1 MIKNPQYDLRY
12 QYRRAL
18 EASLALSLLII
29 IFMLM
34 MFKKFE
40 TDINLRGVD
49 APAIE
54 VEDIPITRTIKKIEV
69 PKKPTIPVEDPDI
82 EFDEDIELPELDEF
96 DDFALAPPPPPPPEE
111 EIVPFFRVEQKPI
124 LTGGNAAIARY
135 ILDHDLFPRMA
146 REAGVSGEANIH
158 FIVGTDG
165 VPRDVRVAQER
176 PAGLGF
182 GEAGITVMKA
192 MRFTPGVQRDRKV
205 SVTMQQHITF
215 TID

>member
-1 MIKNPQYDLRY
+1 MIKNPKFDLRY
-12 QYRRAL
+12 QYRRVL
-18 EASLALSLLII
+18 EASVAVSLVII
-29 IFMLM
+29 ILMLM
-34 MFKKFE
+34 VFKKFE

-82 EFDEDIELPELDEF
+82 EFDDDIELPDMEDF
-96 DDFALAPPPPPPPEE
+96 DDFAFAPPPPPPPEE
-111 EIVPFFRVEQKPI
+111 EIVPFFRVEQKPM
-124 LTGGNAAIARY
+124 LVGGNAAIAQY
-135 ILDHDLFPRMA
+135 IIDHDLFPRMA
-146 REAGVSGEANIH
+146 RTAGVSGEAMIQ

-165 VPRDVRVAQER
+165 VPRDVKVSQER
-176 PAGLGF
+176 PAGVGF
-182 GEAGITVMKA
+182 GEAGVSVMKA

-205 SVTMQQHITF
+205 AVPMQQHITF